1 MLNWC
6 RLQKQV
12 PLFEKINKLGYVVT
26 ELDLQHSAS
35 RVGIPERKQN
45 MRTVRTESTM
55 KKLSKSSTVI
65 YLTSQYSFNF

>member
-12 PLFEKINKLGYVVT
+12 PLFEKVNKLGYVIT
-26 ELDLQHSAS
+26 ELDLQYSAS

-45 MRTVRTESTM
+45 MRTVRTEKYNEETF
-55 KKLSKSSTVI
+55 KEQHC
-65 YLTSQYSFNF
+65 YLPDISILI